1 MIGKCCKKMKNISNV
16 LFLLVMSLLPWA
28 YFIFTPYGFP
38 WFIIPCGILLSLK
51 LVKVARNNKEKLQD
65 KFRLTVHSI
74 FYVIFNAIFIISNLY
89 LGGFPVA
96 LLIFNTWSLFF
107 AIHAIRVFKKD
118 SKYNSKFFTHFLVYN
133 SVGFTLFIIYC
144 YGFCITETVKS
155 HNRGVANEKHIIC
168 PKNPVFGLLFVGLPM
183 AIWSIIL
190 FLHLLVTKKR
200 KFSFCGITVIT
211 EKNNELVED
220 DIQKED
226 DIPKEEEFEIV
237 EQPALLSEEEIINIS
252 GKEFIRNNEI

>member
-74 FYVIFNAIFIISNLY
+74 FYVLFNAIFIISNLY

-96 LLIFNTWSLFF
+96 LLIFNTWSLLG
-107 AIHAIRVFKKD
+107 D
-118 SKYNSKFFTHFLVYN
+118 S
-133 SVGFTLFIIYC
+133 
-144 YGFCITETVKS
+144 
-155 HNRGVANEKHIIC
+155 
-168 PKNPVFGLLFVGLPM
+168 PVFSSSSHRM
-183 AIWSIIL
+183 AR
-190 FLHLLVTKKR
+190 HGGPPGQAV
-200 KFSFCGITVIT
+200 
-211 EKNNELVED
+211 
-220 DIQKED
+220 QAA
-226 DIPKEEEFEIV
+226 FE
-237 EQPALLSEEEIINIS
+237 SD
-252 GKEFIRNNEI
+252 